1 MEPLAPNAS
10 NKKVL
15 VSTEADYTDEAEA
28 ELEAE
33 EEIEEE
39 VEEEAEAE
47 AELDDEVE
55 VEEEELGVT
64 PRELE
69 VKADLVKKSE
79 TQDETAVWSNSEIN
93 AHSTLLT
100 SRPLID
106 RRDKITTFYAWLT
119 AKK

>member
-47 AELDDEVE
+47 LDDEVE
-55 VEEEELGVT
+55 VEEEELGLT

-69 VKADLVKKSE
+69 VKAETVKKSE

>member
-47 AELDDEVE
+47 LDDEVE
-55 VEEEELGVT
+55 VDEEELGVT

-69 VKADLVKKSE
+69 VKAETVKKSE